1 MFCKQRGTVIP
12 KSPMIIRFNEVIFM
26 EAKETFGDRLR
37 DLRNISGISQK
48 VLCNDLGI
56 SKAAL
61 SYYENGQRVPDID
74 ILLNIAKRFNVSADY
89 LLGRTS
95 VKTTDIDLK
104 AVCEYIGLSENAV
117 TKIRSA
123 ISKDVKSSVLYEGII
138 VDVLD
143 YIDKLKGETK

>member
-1 MFCKQRGTVIP
+1 
-12 KSPMIIRFNEVIFM
+12 M